1 MYRSIYNSSPPV
13 NAPSSQPAPTPAT
26 RSGLPVAA
34 LLAFAMTGFI
44 AILTET
50 LPAGLLPQI
59 ASGLQVSD
67 ALAGQFVTLYA
78 LGSLLAAIPLT
89 LATQRWPR
97 RRTLLTAVAGFLLFN
112 SLTTLAPSYG
122 IALVSRFMAGVA
134 AGLSWG
140 ILAGYAR
147 RLVPAQLQ
155 GKALAIAMVGTPL
168 ALSLGTPAGTWM
180 GAALGWRASFGVM
193 SVLAVM
199 LVVWILKAVPDLP
212 GQPAD
217 ARAPLYRVLRLR
229 GVLPVLAVI
238 MVWML
243 GHNVLYTYVAPYLAA
258 HGLQARVDTVLLT
271 FGLTSLAGIWIIGVS
286 VDRWLRPLVLLC
298 LVGFG
303 VASLVL
309 AGAAANAA
317 WVYLG
322 VALWGLAFG
331 GAATL
336 LQTAAADCAG
346 DHVDVVQAM
355 VTTAWNLAIALGG
368 LCGGLLLAR
377 FGGNAAPW
385 AMAAFSL
392 IALLLAAWATHGFRP
407 GVRHGPVVTAH

>member
-1 MYRSIYNSSPPV
+1 M
-13 NAPSSQPAPTPAT
+13 
-26 RSGLPVAA
+26 PVAA

-59 ASGLQVSD
+59 GHGLQISE
-67 ALAGQFVTLYA
+67 AMAGQFVTLYA
-78 LGSLLAAIPLT
+78 LGSLLAAMPLT
-89 LATQRWPR
+89 LATQHWPR
-97 RRTLLTAVAGFLLFN
+97 RRTLLTAVVGFLLFN
-112 SLTTLAPSYG
+112 TLTTVAPSYG
-122 IALVSRFMAGVA
+122 VALVSRFMAGVA

-147 RLVPAQLQ
+147 RLVPPHLQ

-180 GAALGWRASFGVM
+180 GAALGWRAAFAVM
-193 SVLAVM
+193 SALAVL

-212 GQPAD
+212 GQRAE
-217 ARAPLYRVLRLR
+217 ARAPLRAVLRLR
-229 GVLPVLAVI
+229 GVVPVLAVI

-271 FGLTSLAGIWIIGVS
+271 FGITSLAGIWIIGAT

-298 LVGFG
+298 LAGFG
-303 VASLVL
+303 MASLLL
-309 AGAAANAA
+309 ATAATVP
-317 WVYLG
+317 WLVYAG
-322 VALWGLAFG
+322 VALWGLSFG

-346 DHVDVVQAM
+346 HHVDVVQAM
-355 VTTAWNLAIALGG
+355 VTTSWNLAIALGG
-368 LCGGLLLAR
+368 LSGGVLLAR

-385 AMAAFSL
+385 AMAALSVL
-392 IALLLAAWATHGFRP
+392 ALLLAAWARHGFRP
-407 GVRHGPVVTAH
+407 GMRHGPAITAH